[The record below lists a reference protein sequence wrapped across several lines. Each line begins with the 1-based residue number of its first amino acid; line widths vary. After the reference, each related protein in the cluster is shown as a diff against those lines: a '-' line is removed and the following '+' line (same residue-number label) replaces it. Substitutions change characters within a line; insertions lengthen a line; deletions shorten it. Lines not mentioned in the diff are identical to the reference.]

1 LSKEE
6 PSKVLDSIGSYN
18 WTRILQ
24 LDQCRR
30 EDLFCNLHN
39 LPFNALRM
47 DPGNTKAKEFLQKL
61 GACHELFRSALSRI
75 LELRLFKGICLFR
88 LCLSAYF
95 GVLACEFLSVIE
107 GVDRLGRIHFRR

>member
-1 LSKEE
+1 
-6 PSKVLDSIGSYN
+6 
-18 WTRILQ
+18 
-24 LDQCRR
+24 
-30 EDLFCNLHN
+30 
-39 LPFNALRM
+39 M